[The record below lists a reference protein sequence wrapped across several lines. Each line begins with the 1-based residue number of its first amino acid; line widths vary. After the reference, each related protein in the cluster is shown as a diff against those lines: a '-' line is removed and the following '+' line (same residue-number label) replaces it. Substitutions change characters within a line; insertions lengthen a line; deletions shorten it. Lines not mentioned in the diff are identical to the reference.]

1 MKGNIYTSEKC
12 PLCKGKLRHS
22 EDRGAFACKNHPGKA
37 FPIQKCWV
45 KFGRDVRKRFQSY
58 KEAAQFLAG
67 LRYKSVEGSFD
78 ARDYRADNPLG
89 FETQALKWLQ
99 IKKQTVSPD
108 TWAKSHR
115 NYTYKAIQV
124 WRQKNVKT
132 IGYGDIEDFLFSL
145 DVGNK
150 TRANAKSVL
159 HDLFAWLSKR
169 LSIPIPEFPQIDFEL
184 GWRNTV
190 TILTQQQI
198 INEVKRVASQPKIW
212 LGIRWLA
219 TYISI
224 RPGEMR
230 HLQEKHIDNNGAFV
244 LPNALTKEK
253 KTKIV
258 PMLKEDIEIYRSFP
272 SGFPDL
278 YFFRHDRPN
287 GSARV
292 GDHYSKNVM
301 YVCWKKA
308 CKNLGV
314 DNVDLY
320 GGTRHS
326 TVSALGENFSPEEL
340 KQSGTMHST
349 NKAFERYFRAEKSK
363 SIDIYETI
371 RKKQN
376 GYV

>member
-12 PLCKGKLRHS
+12 PLCKGKLRHD
-22 EDRGAFACKNHPGKA
+22 ENRNAFTCEKHPGKA
-37 FPIQKCWV
+37 FPIQHVWV
-45 KFGRDVRKRFQSY
+45 KFGRDVRKRFKYY

-67 LRYKSVEGSFD
+67 LRYKSVEGTFD
-78 ARDYRADNPLG
+78 ARDYKSEHPLG

-99 IKKQTVSPD
+99 VKKQTVKLD
-108 TWAKSHR
+108 TWSKTHR
-115 NYTYKAIQV
+115 NYTHKAIQA
-124 WRQKNVKT
+124 WGQKNVKT
-132 IGYGDIEDFLFSL
+132 ICYGDIEDFLFKL
-145 DVGNK
+145 EVGNK
-150 TRANAKSVL
+150 TRHNAKSVL
-159 HDLFAWLSKR
+159 HDFFAWLSKR
-169 LSIPIPEFPQIDFEL
+169 EGITMPEFPQIDFEL

-190 TILTQQQI
+190 TIHTQQQI
-198 INEVKRVASQPKIW
+198 IDEVKRITSQPKIW

-224 RPGEMR
+224 RPNEMR

-244 LPNALTKEK
+244 LPNTLTKEK

-287 GSARV
+287 GSAKV
-292 GDHYSKNVM
+292 GDQYSNHIWYKW
-301 YVCWKKA
+301 WKKA
-308 CKNLGV
+308 CKNLGIE
-314 DNVDLY
+314 NVDMY

-326 TVSALGENFSPEEL
+326 TVSSLGDQYSPEEL
-340 KQSGTMHST
+340 KHSGTMHST

-363 SIDIYETI
+363 SIDIYESI

-376 GYV
+376 G